1 MKNKAFTL
9 VEILIVVWLFWLLS
23 GIILQTYTT
32 ISRISYRIQQEKEIA
47 KEALVL
53 TQVLENLA
61 QTTTID
67 YSKHPYWDL
76 QTSEGMV
83 SELHLKDEK
92 NQGISIKTD
101 GTCFQASEL
110 REQKQKENW
119 SPLELELLPVEKEET
134 LKNIR
139 NSNCKLILEKDWE
152 KITLLDSKKFNSRE
166 EITLLDSK
174 KFNISQAQFKI
185 IPFISNQDLQKIYEI
200 ENQDSNIKELPPAGK
215 PGFWLFITLT
225 SKHYTPSQ
233 RSNNVV
239 LPLQTFVSLQWTT
252 PSIYSPVKN
261 EKPTD

>member
-61 QTTTID
+61 QTTTIND
-67 YSKHPYWDL
+67 SKYRYSDL
-76 QTSEGMV
+76 QSSGGMV

-92 NQGISIKTD
+92 NQGITINTT

-110 REQKQKENW
+110 REQKQ
-119 SPLELELLPVEKEET
+119 LELLPVEKEGT

-139 NSNCKLILEKDWE
+139 NSNCKLILEKNWE
-152 KITLLDSKKFNSRE
+152 K
-166 EITLLDSK
+166 ITLLDSK

-200 ENQDSNIKELPPAGK
+200 ENQDSNISKLPPAGK

>member
-61 QTTTID
+61 QTYTID
-67 YSKHPYWDL
+67 YSKPEYSYSDL
-76 QTSEGMV
+76 QSSGGIV

-92 NQGISIKTD
+92 NQGITIKTD
-101 GTCFQASEL
+101 GACFQASKL
-110 REQKQKENW
+110 REQKENW
-119 SPLELELLPVEKEET
+119 SSSEIELLPVEKEET
-134 LKNIR
+134 LKTIR
-139 NSNCKLILEKDWE
+139 NSNCKLILEKNWE
-152 KITLLDSKKFNSRE
+152 K
-166 EITLLDSK
+166 ITLLDSK

-185 IPFISNQDLQKIYEI
+185 IPFISNQELQNIYASESQNTDI
-200 ENQDSNIKELPPAGK
+200 SKLPPAGK

>member
-67 YSKHPYWDL
+67 YSEYKYPKL
-76 QTSEGMV
+76 QRSEGIV
-83 SELHLKDEK
+83 SELHLKDEN
-92 NQGISIKTD
+92 NQGITINTT

-110 REQKQKENW
+110 RKEKENW
-119 SPLELELLPVEKEET
+119 SSSEPELLPMENEGT

-139 NSNCKLILEKDWE
+139 NSNCKLILEKNRE
-152 KITLLDSKKFNSRE
+152 K
-166 EITLLDSK
+166 ITLLDSK

-185 IPFISNQDLQKIYEI
+185 IPFISNQELQNIYTS
-200 ENQDSNIKELPPAGK
+200 ENQNTDISKLPPAGK

-239 LPLQTFVSLQWTT
+239 LPLQTFVSLQWAT

>member
-61 QTTTID
+61 QTTTIND
-67 YSKHPYWDL
+67 SKYRYSDL
-76 QTSEGMV
+76 QSSNGMV
-83 SELHLKDEK
+83 SALYLKDEN
-92 NQGISIKTD
+92 NQGITINTT
-101 GTCFQASEL
+101 GACFQASKL
-110 REQKQKENW
+110 REQKENW
-119 SPLELELLPVEKEET
+119 SSSELEELLPVEKEET
-134 LKNIR
+134 LKTIR
-139 NSNCKLILEKDWE
+139 NSDCKLILEKD
-152 KITLLDSKKFNSRE
+152 RE

-239 LPLQTFVSLQWTT
+239 LPLQTFVSLQWAT

>member
-61 QTTTID
+61 QTTTIND
-67 YSKHPYWDL
+67 SKYSYSDL

-92 NQGISIKTD
+92 NQGITIKTD
-101 GTCFQASEL
+101 GACFQASEL
-110 REQKQKENW
+110 REQKENW
-119 SPLELELLPVEKEET
+119 SSSKLELLPVEKEET
-134 LKNIR
+134 LKTIR
-139 NSNCKLILEKDWE
+139 NSNCKLILEKNWE
-152 KITLLDSKKFNSRE
+152 T
-166 EITLLDSK
+166 ITLLDSK
-174 KFNISQAQFKI
+174 KFNISQAQFRI
-185 IPFISNQDLQKIYEI
+185 IPFISNQDLQNIYASESQ
-200 ENQDSNIKELPPAGK
+200 NTDIKELPPAGK

-252 PSIYSPVKN
+252 PSIYSPVEN

>member
-47 KEALVL
+47 KEALVF

-67 YSKHPYWDL
+67 YSEYSYSDL
-76 QTSEGMV
+76 QSSGGIV
-83 SELHLKDEK
+83 SELHLKDEN
-92 NQGISIKTD
+92 NQKITIKTE
-101 GTCFQASEL
+101 GACFQASQL
-110 REQKQKENW
+110 REQKQ
-119 SPLELELLPVEKEET
+119 LELLPVENEET
-134 LKNIR
+134 LKTIR
-139 NSNCKLILEKDWE
+139 NSDCKLIL
-152 KITLLDSKKFNSRE
+152 KKNRE
-166 EITLLDSK
+166 EITLLDNK

-200 ENQDSNIKELPPAGK
+200 ENQDSNISKLPPAGK

-239 LPLQTFVSLQWTT
+239 LPLQTFVSLQWAT

>member
-67 YSKHPYWDL
+67 YSKYSYSDL
-76 QTSEGMV
+76 QSSGGIV

-92 NQGISIKTD
+92 NQKITINTTGA
-101 GTCFQASEL
+101 CFQASEL
-110 REQKQKENW
+110 RKEKENW
-119 SPLELELLPVEKEET
+119 SSSEPELLPVENEET
-134 LKNIR
+134 LKTIR
-139 NSNCKLILEKDWE
+139 NSDCKLILERNWE
-152 KITLLDSKKFNSRE
+152 K
-166 EITLLDSK
+166 ITLLDSK

-200 ENQDSNIKELPPAGK
+200 ENQDSNISKLPPAGK

>member
-61 QTTTID
+61 QTTTIND
-67 YSKHPYWDL
+67 SKYSYSDL

-92 NQGISIKTD
+92 NQGITIKTD
-101 GTCFQASEL
+101 GACFQASEL
-110 REQKQKENW
+110 REQKENW
-119 SPLELELLPVEKEET
+119 SSSELELLPVEKD
-134 LKNIR
+134 
-139 NSNCKLILEKDWE
+139 CKLIL
-152 KITLLDSKKFNSRE
+152 KKNKE

-185 IPFISNQDLQKIYEI
+185 IPFISNQDLQNIYASESQ
-200 ENQDSNIKELPPAGK
+200 NTDIKELPPAGK

>member
-61 QTTTID
+61 QTTTIND
-67 YSKHPYWDL
+67 SKYRYSDL
-76 QTSEGMV
+76 QSSGGMV
-83 SELHLKDEK
+83 SELHLKDEN
-92 NQGISIKTD
+92 NQGITINTT
-101 GTCFQASEL
+101 GTCFQASQL
-110 REQKQKENW
+110 REQKQ
-119 SPLELELLPVEKEET
+119 LELLPVENEET
-134 LKNIR
+134 LKTIR
-139 NSNCKLILEKDWE
+139 NSNCKLILEKNWE
-152 KITLLDSKKFNSRE
+152 T
-166 EITLLDSK
+166 ITLLDSK

-200 ENQDSNIKELPPAGK
+200 EKQDSNIEELPPAGK
-215 PGFWLFITLT
+215 PGVWLFITLT

-261 EKPTD
+261 EKTTD

>member
-67 YSKHPYWDL
+67 YSEYKYPKL
-76 QTSEGMV
+76 QRSEGIV
-83 SELHLKDEK
+83 SELHLKDEN
-92 NQGISIKTD
+92 NQGITINTT

-110 REQKQKENW
+110 REQKENW
-119 SPLELELLPVEKEET
+119 SSSELELLPVENEKK

-139 NSNCKLILEKDWE
+139 NSNCKLILEKNW
-152 KITLLDSKKFNSRE
+152 E
-166 EITLLDSK
+166 EIKLLDSK

-185 IPFISNQDLQKIYEI
+185 IPFISNQDLQKIYASESQNTDI
-200 ENQDSNIKELPPAGK
+200 SKLPPAGK

>member
-61 QTTTID
+61 QTYTID
-67 YSKHPYWDL
+67 YSKPEYKYPKL
-76 QTSEGMV
+76 QSSNGMV
-83 SELHLKDEK
+83 SALHLKNEN
-92 NQGISIKTD
+92 NQGITINTT
-101 GTCFQASEL
+101 GACFQATQL
-110 REQKQKENW
+110 REQKENW
-119 SPLELELLPVEKEET
+119 SSSEEET
-134 LKNIR
+134 LKTIR
-139 NSNCKLILEKDWE
+139 NSNCKLIL
-152 KITLLDSKKFNSRE
+152 KKNKE

-185 IPFISNQDLQKIYEI
+185 IPFISNQELQNIYTSESK
-200 ENQDSNIKELPPAGK
+200 NTDIKELPPAGK

>member
-67 YSKHPYWDL
+67 YAEYSYSAL
-76 QTSEGMV
+76 QSSGGIV
-83 SELHLKDEK
+83 SALYLKDEN
-92 NQGISIKTD
+92 NQGISINTT

-110 REQKQKENW
+110 REQKENW
-119 SPLELELLPVEKEET
+119 SSSELEELLPVENEET
-134 LKNIR
+134 LKTIR
-139 NSNCKLILEKDWE
+139 NSNCKLILKKD
-152 KITLLDSKKFNSRE
+152 KQ

-200 ENQDSNIKELPPAGK
+200 ENQDSNISKLPPAGK

>member
-61 QTTTID
+61 QTTTIND
-67 YSKHPYWDL
+67 SKYRYSDL
-76 QTSEGMV
+76 QSSGGMV

-92 NQGISIKTD
+92 NQGITINTT
-101 GTCFQASEL
+101 GACFQASEL
-110 REQKQKENW
+110 REQKENW
-119 SPLELELLPVEKEET
+119 SSSELEELLPVEKEEI
-134 LKNIR
+134 LKTIR
-139 NSNCKLILEKDWE
+139 DSNCKLILKKD
-152 KITLLDSKKFNSRE
+152 KE

-200 ENQDSNIKELPPAGK
+200 EKQDSNIKELPPAGK

>member
-67 YSKHPYWDL
+67 YSEYKYSKL

-92 NQGISIKTD
+92 NQGITINTT

-110 REQKQKENW
+110 REQKQ
-119 SPLELELLPVEKEET
+119 LELLPVENEET
-134 LKNIR
+134 LKTIR
-139 NSNCKLILEKDWE
+139 NSNCKLIL
-152 KITLLDSKKFNSRE
+152 KKNKE

>member
-61 QTTTID
+61 QTTTIND
-67 YSKHPYWDL
+67 SKYRYSDL
-76 QTSEGMV
+76 QSSGGMV

-92 NQGISIKTD
+92 NQGITINTT
-101 GTCFQASEL
+101 GACFQASEL
-110 REQKQKENW
+110 REQKQ
-119 SPLELELLPVEKEET
+119 LELLPVEKEET
-134 LKNIR
+134 LKTIR
-139 NSNCKLILEKDWE
+139 NSNCKLILEKNW
-152 KITLLDSKKFNSRE
+152 KG
-166 EITLLDSK
+166 ITLLDSK

>member
-67 YSKHPYWDL
+67 YSEYKYPKL
-76 QTSEGMV
+76 QRSEGIV
-83 SELHLKDEK
+83 SELHLKDEN
-92 NQGISIKTD
+92 NQGITINTT

-110 REQKQKENW
+110 REQKENW
-119 SPLELELLPVEKEET
+119 SSSELELLPVENEKK

-152 KITLLDSKKFNSRE
+152 KITLLDSKKFNNRE

-185 IPFISNQDLQKIYEI
+185 IPFISNQDLQKIYASESQNTDI
-200 ENQDSNIKELPPAGK
+200 SKLPPAGK

>member
-47 KEALVL
+47 KEALVF

-76 QTSEGMV
+76 QASDGMV
-83 SELHLKDEK
+83 SALYLKDEN
-92 NQGISIKTD
+92 NQGISINTT

-110 REQKQKENW
+110 REQKENW
-119 SPLELELLPVEKEET
+119 SSSELEELLPVENEET
-134 LKNIR
+134 LKTIR
-139 NSNCKLILEKDWE
+139 NSNCKLILEK
-152 KITLLDSKKFNSRE
+152 NRE

-200 ENQDSNIKELPPAGK
+200 ENQDSNISKLPPAGK

>member
-67 YSKHPYWDL
+67 YSEYSYSAL
-76 QTSEGMV
+76 QSSGGIV
-83 SELHLKDEK
+83 SALYLKDEN
-92 NQGISIKTD
+92 NQGISINTT

-110 REQKQKENW
+110 REQKENW
-119 SPLELELLPVEKEET
+119 SSSELEELLPVENEET
-134 LKNIR
+134 LKTIR
-139 NSNCKLILEKDWE
+139 NSNCKLILKKD
-152 KITLLDSKKFNSRE
+152 KQ

-200 ENQDSNIKELPPAGK
+200 ENQDYNISKLPPAGK

>member
-9 VEILIVVWLFWLLS
+9 IEILIVVWLFWLLS

-67 YSKHPYWDL
+67 YSKSEYSYSAL
-76 QTSEGMV
+76 QSSGGIV
-83 SELHLKDEK
+83 SELYLKDEK
-92 NQGISIKTD
+92 NQGITINTT

-110 REQKQKENW
+110 REQKQ
-119 SPLELELLPVEKEET
+119 LELLPVEKEGT
-134 LKNIR
+134 LKTIR
-139 NSNCKLILEKDWE
+139 NSNCKLIL
-152 KITLLDSKKFNSRE
+152 KKNKE

-200 ENQDSNIKELPPAGK
+200 ENQDSNIKELPPAGE

-239 LPLQTFVSLQWTT
+239 LPLQTFVSLQWAT

>member
-67 YSKHPYWDL
+67 YSEYSYSYL
-76 QTSEGMV
+76 QSSGGMV
-83 SELHLKDEK
+83 SELYLKDEK
-92 NQGISIKTD
+92 NQGITIKTD
-101 GTCFQASEL
+101 GACFQASQL

-119 SPLELELLPVEKEET
+119 LSSELLPVENEET
-134 LKNIR
+134 LKIIR
-139 NSNCKLILEKDWE
+139 NSNCKLILKKD
-152 KITLLDSKKFNSRE
+152 RE

-185 IPFISNQDLQKIYEI
+185 IPFISNQELQNIYAS
-200 ENQDSNIKELPPAGK
+200 ENQNTDISKLPPAGK

>member
-61 QTTTID
+61 QTTTIND
-67 YSKHPYWDL
+67 SKYRYSDL
-76 QTSEGMV
+76 QSSGGMV
-83 SELHLKDEK
+83 SELYLKDEK
-92 NQGISIKTD
+92 NQGITINTT
-101 GTCFQASEL
+101 GTCFQASQL
-110 REQKQKENW
+110 REQKQ
-119 SPLELELLPVEKEET
+119 LELLPVENEET
-134 LKNIR
+134 LKTIR
-139 NSNCKLILEKDWE
+139 NSNCKLILEKNWE
-152 KITLLDSKKFNSRE
+152 T
-166 EITLLDSK
+166 ITLLDSK

-200 ENQDSNIKELPPAGK
+200 ENQDSNISKLPPAGK

>member
-61 QTTTID
+61 QTTTIND
-67 YSKHPYWDL
+67 SKYRYSDL
-76 QTSEGMV
+76 QSSGGMV
-83 SELHLKDEK
+83 SELYLKDEN
-92 NQGISIKTD
+92 NQGITINTT

-110 REQKQKENW
+110 RKEKEHW
-119 SPLELELLPVEKEET
+119 SSSEPELLPVENEKT
-134 LKNIR
+134 LKTIR
-139 NSNCKLILEKDWE
+139 NSDCKLILKKD
-152 KITLLDSKKFNSRE
+152 KE

-200 ENQDSNIKELPPAGK
+200 EKQDSNIKELPPAGK

-239 LPLQTFVSLQWTT
+239 LPLQTFVSLQWAT

-261 EKPTD
+261 EKPID

>member
-61 QTTTID
+61 QTTTIND
-67 YSKHPYWDL
+67 SKYRYSDL
-76 QTSEGMV
+76 QSSGGIV
-83 SELHLKDEK
+83 SELYLKDEK
-92 NQGISIKTD
+92 NQGITINTT
-101 GTCFQASEL
+101 GACFQASKL
-110 REQKQKENW
+110 RKEKENW
-119 SPLELELLPVEKEET
+119 SSSEFELLPEENEET
-134 LKNIR
+134 LKTIR
-139 NSNCKLILEKDWE
+139 NSNCKLILEKNWE
-152 KITLLDSKKFNSRE
+152 K
-166 EITLLDSK
+166 ITLLDSK

-200 ENQDSNIKELPPAGK
+200 ENQDSNISKLPPAGK

-252 PSIYSPVKN
+252 PSIYSPVEN

>member
-61 QTTTID
+61 QTTTIND
-67 YSKHPYWDL
+67 SKYRYSDL
-76 QTSEGMV
+76 QSSGGMV
-83 SELHLKDEK
+83 SELHLKDEN
-92 NQGISIKTD
+92 NQKITINTTGA
-101 GTCFQASEL
+101 CFQASEL
-110 REQKQKENW
+110 REQKQ
-119 SPLELELLPVEKEET
+119 LELLPVENEKK
-134 LKNIR
+134 LKTIR
-139 NSNCKLILEKDWE
+139 NSDCKLIL
-152 KITLLDSKKFNSRE
+152 KKNRE

-200 ENQDSNIKELPPAGK
+200 EKQDSNIKELPPAGK

>member
-61 QTTTID
+61 QTTTIN
-67 YSKHPYWDL
+67 YSKYRYSDL
-76 QTSEGMV
+76 QSSGGMV

-92 NQGISIKTD
+92 NQGITINTT

-110 REQKQKENW
+110 RKEKENW
-119 SPLELELLPVEKEET
+119 SSSEPELLPMENEGT

-139 NSNCKLILEKDWE
+139 NSNCKLILEK
-152 KITLLDSKKFNSRE
+152 NRE
-166 EITLLDSK
+166 RITLLDSK

-185 IPFISNQDLQKIYEI
+185 IPFISNQDLQNIYTS
-200 ENQDSNIKELPPAGK
+200 ENQNTDISKLPSAGK

-252 PSIYSPVKN
+252 PSIYSPVEN

>member
-61 QTTTID
+61 QTTTIND
-67 YSKHPYWDL
+67 SKYRYSDL
-76 QTSEGMV
+76 QSSGGMV

-92 NQGISIKTD
+92 NQGITINTT

-110 REQKQKENW
+110 REQKQ
-119 SPLELELLPVEKEET
+119 LELLPVEKEET
-134 LKNIR
+134 LKTIR
-139 NSNCKLILEKDWE
+139 NSNCKLILEKNW
-152 KITLLDSKKFNSRE
+152 KG
-166 EITLLDSK
+166 ITLLDSK

-185 IPFISNQDLQKIYEI
+185 IPFISNQDLQNIYASESQ
-200 ENQDSNIKELPPAGK
+200 NTDIKELPPAGK

-239 LPLQTFVSLQWTT
+239 LPLQTFVSLQWAT
-252 PSIYSPVKN
+252 PSIYSPVEN
-261 EKPTD
+261 EKPTN

>member
-47 KEALVL
+47 KEALVF

-61 QTTTID
+61 QTYTID
-67 YSKHPYWDL
+67 YSKPEYSYSDL
-76 QTSEGMV
+76 QSSGGIV
-83 SELHLKDEK
+83 SELHLKDEN
-92 NQGISIKTD
+92 NQGTSINTT

-110 REQKQKENW
+110 RKEKENW
-119 SPLELELLPVEKEET
+119 LSSELLPVENEET
-134 LKNIR
+134 LKTIR
-139 NSNCKLILEKDWE
+139 NSDCKLIL
-152 KITLLDSKKFNSRE
+152 KKNKE

-185 IPFISNQDLQKIYEI
+185 IPFISNQELQNIYASERK
-200 ENQDSNIKELPPAGK
+200 NTDIKELPPAGK

>member
-47 KEALVL
+47 KEALVF

-61 QTTTID
+61 QTYTID
-67 YSKHPYWDL
+67 YSKPEYSYSDL
-76 QTSEGMV
+76 QSSGGIV
-83 SELHLKDEK
+83 SELHLKDEN
-92 NQGISIKTD
+92 NQKITINTT

-110 REQKQKENW
+110 RKEKENW
-119 SPLELELLPVEKEET
+119 LSSELLPVENEET
-134 LKNIR
+134 LKTIR
-139 NSNCKLILEKDWE
+139 NSNCKLIL
-152 KITLLDSKKFNSRE
+152 KKNKE

-185 IPFISNQDLQKIYEI
+185 IPFISNQELQNIYASERK
-200 ENQDSNIKELPPAGK
+200 NTDIKELPPAGK

>member
-61 QTTTID
+61 QTYTID
-67 YSKHPYWDL
+67 YSKPEYKYPKL
-76 QTSEGMV
+76 QSSNGMV
-83 SELHLKDEK
+83 SALYLKDEN
-92 NQGISIKTD
+92 NQGISINTT

-110 REQKQKENW
+110 REQKENW
-119 SPLELELLPVEKEET
+119 SSSELEELLPVENEET
-134 LKNIR
+134 LKTIR
-139 NSNCKLILEKDWE
+139 NSNCKLILEK
-152 KITLLDSKKFNSRE
+152 NRE
-166 EITLLDSK
+166 RITLLDSK

-185 IPFISNQDLQKIYEI
+185 IPFISNQDLQNIYTS
-200 ENQDSNIKELPPAGK
+200 ENQNTDISKLPPAGK

>member
-61 QTTTID
+61 QTTTIND
-67 YSKHPYWDL
+67 SKYRYSDL
-76 QTSEGMV
+76 QSSGGMV
-83 SELHLKDEK
+83 SELHLKNEK
-92 NQGISIKTD
+92 NQGITINTT
-101 GTCFQASEL
+101 GACFQATQL
-110 REQKQKENW
+110 REQKENW
-119 SPLELELLPVEKEET
+119 SSSEEET
-134 LKNIR
+134 LKTIR
-139 NSNCKLILEKDWE
+139 NSNCKLIL
-152 KITLLDSKKFNSRE
+152 KKNKE

-185 IPFISNQDLQKIYEI
+185 IPFISNQELQNIYTSESK
-200 ENQDSNIKELPPAGK
+200 NTDIKELPPAGK

-233 RSNNVV
+233 RRNNVV
-239 LPLQTFVSLQWTT
+239 LPLQTFVSLQWAT

>member
-61 QTTTID
+61 QTTTIND
-67 YSKHPYWDL
+67 SKYRYSDL
-76 QTSEGMV
+76 QSSGGMV

-92 NQGISIKTD
+92 NQGITINTT

-110 REQKQKENW
+110 REQKENW
-119 SPLELELLPVEKEET
+119 SSSELELLPVEKEET
-134 LKNIR
+134 LKTIR
-139 NSNCKLILEKDWE
+139 NSNCKLILEKNWE
-152 KITLLDSKKFNSRE
+152 T
-166 EITLLDSK
+166 ITLLDSK
-174 KFNISQAQFKI
+174 KFNISQSQFKI

-200 ENQDSNIKELPPAGK
+200 ENQDSNIKELPPAGN

-239 LPLQTFVSLQWTT
+239 LPLQTFVSLQWAT

>member
-67 YSKHPYWDL
+67 YSKYSYSDL
-76 QTSEGMV
+76 QSSGGIV
-83 SELHLKDEK
+83 SELHLKDEN
-92 NQGISIKTD
+92 NQKITINTTGA
-101 GTCFQASEL
+101 CFQASEL
-110 REQKQKENW
+110 REQKQ
-119 SPLELELLPVEKEET
+119 LELLPVENEKK
-134 LKNIR
+134 LKTIR
-139 NSNCKLILEKDWE
+139 NSNCKLILKKDKE
-152 KITLLDSKKFNSRE
+152 G
-166 EITLLDSK
+166 ITLLDSK

-200 ENQDSNIKELPPAGK
+200 ENQDSNISKLPPAGK

>member
-67 YSKHPYWDL
+67 YSKYSYSDL
-76 QTSEGMV
+76 QSSGGIV
-83 SELHLKDEK
+83 SELHLKDEN
-92 NQGISIKTD
+92 NQKITINTTGA
-101 GTCFQASEL
+101 CFQASEL
-110 REQKQKENW
+110 RKGKENW
-119 SPLELELLPVEKEET
+119 SSSEFELLPVENEET
-134 LKNIR
+134 LKTIR
-139 NSNCKLILEKDWE
+139 NSNCKLIL
-152 KITLLDSKKFNSRE
+152 KKNLE

-200 ENQDSNIKELPPAGK
+200 ENQDSNISKLPPAGK

-239 LPLQTFVSLQWTT
+239 LPLQTFVSLQWAT

>member
-76 QTSEGMV
+76 QASEGMV

-101 GTCFQASEL
+101 GACFQASEL
-110 REQKQKENW
+110 RKQKENW
-119 SPLELELLPVEKEET
+119 SSSELELLPVEKEET
-134 LKNIR
+134 LKTIR
-139 NSNCKLILEKDWE
+139 DSNCKLIL
-152 KITLLDSKKFNSRE
+152 KKNWE

-174 KFNISQAQFKI
+174 KFNISQSQFKI
-185 IPFISNQDLQKIYEI
+185 IPFISNQDLQNIYASESQNT
-200 ENQDSNIKELPPAGK
+200 EIKELPPAGK

-252 PSIYSPVKN
+252 PSIYSPVEN

>member
-76 QTSEGMV
+76 QASEGMV

-119 SPLELELLPVEKEET
+119 PSSELELLPVENEEI
-134 LKNIR
+134 LKTIR
-139 NSNCKLILEKDWE
+139 NSNCKLILGKNWE
-152 KITLLDSKKFNSRE
+152 T
-166 EITLLDSK
+166 ITLLDSK

-185 IPFISNQDLQKIYEI
+185 IPFISNQDLQNIYASESQ
-200 ENQDSNIKELPPAGK
+200 NTDIKELPPAGK

-239 LPLQTFVSLQWTT
+239 LPLQTFVSLQWAT

>member
-67 YSKHPYWDL
+67 FSKHLNL
-76 QTSEGMV
+76 QSSNGMV

-92 NQGISIKTD
+92 NQGITINTTGD
-101 GTCFQASEL
+101 CFQASEL
-110 REQKQKENW
+110 REQKQ
-119 SPLELELLPVEKEET
+119 LELLPVEKEKT

-152 KITLLDSKKFNSRE
+152 KITLLDSKKFN
-166 EITLLDSK
+166 
-174 KFNISQAQFKI
+174 ISQAQFKI
-185 IPFISNQDLQKIYEI
+185 IPFISNQDLQNIYTS
-200 ENQDSNIKELPPAGK
+200 ENQNTDISKLPPAGK

>member
-67 YSKHPYWDL
+67 YSKYSYSDL
-76 QTSEGMV
+76 QSSGGIV
-83 SELHLKDEK
+83 SELHLKDEN
-92 NQGISIKTD
+92 NQKITINTTGA
-101 GTCFQASEL
+101 CFQASEL
-110 REQKQKENW
+110 RKGKENW
-119 SPLELELLPVEKEET
+119 SSSEFELLPVENEET
-134 LKNIR
+134 LKTIR
-139 NSNCKLILEKDWE
+139 NSNCKLIL
-152 KITLLDSKKFNSRE
+152 KKNLE

-200 ENQDSNIKELPPAGK
+200 ENQDSNISKLPPAGK

-252 PSIYSPVKN
+252 PSIYSPVEN

>member
-61 QTTTID
+61 QTTTIND
-67 YSKHPYWDL
+67 SKYRYSDL
-76 QTSEGMV
+76 QSSGGMV

-92 NQGISIKTD
+92 NQGITINTT

-110 REQKQKENW
+110 REQKQ
-119 SPLELELLPVEKEET
+119 LELLPVEKEGT

-139 NSNCKLILEKDWE
+139 NSNCKLIL
-152 KITLLDSKKFNSRE
+152 KKNKE

-200 ENQDSNIKELPPAGK
+200 ENQDSNISKLPPAGK

>member
-67 YSKHPYWDL
+67 FSKHLNL
-76 QTSEGMV
+76 QSSNGMV
-83 SELHLKDEK
+83 SALYLKDEN
-92 NQGISIKTD
+92 NQGISINTT
-101 GTCFQASEL
+101 GACFQASKL
-110 REQKQKENW
+110 RDQKENW
-119 SPLELELLPVEKEET
+119 SSSEEET
-134 LKNIR
+134 LKTIR
-139 NSNCKLILEKDWE
+139 NSDCKLILEKNWE
-152 KITLLDSKKFNSRE
+152 K
-166 EITLLDSK
+166 ITLLDSK

-225 SKHYTPSQ
+225 SKHYTPNQ

-252 PSIYSPVKN
+252 PSIYSPVEN